1 MDFLKSWFID
11 EDNKTGCR
19 FLVVDSYNEN
29 GPMEYY
35 IRNQFIP
42 LFSNEEQERKYT
54 GISESQL
61 LRTRLLYFDLI
72 VLKSEAV
79 D

>member
-19 FLVVDSYNEN
+19 FLIVVSYNEN
-29 GPMEYY
+29 GPMNYY
-35 IRNQFIP
+35 KKNHFAP
-42 LFSNEEQERKYT
+42 LFSTEAQEREYT
-54 GISESQL
+54 GFSEKQV

-72 VLKSEAV
+72 VLKS
-79 D
+79 